1 MKISQIAVDRPILT
15 IMVSLIVIILGAV
28 ALSRLPI
35 DLMPDV
41 TSPTISISTS
51 YSKASPLTMEELVT
65 RPIEEAVAAV
75 PGVQEIS
82 SRSTEGNSNVQV
94 SFSWGTDLD
103 AASNDIRDRLDRI
116 ISRLPD
122 EAGRPSLRKYD
133 MSATPVIMMGV
144 TSELDVLELRRILE
158 EQVSYRLERVDGVAS
173 VNIWGGRTREI
184 HINIDPVKMNALKVP
199 LDQVI
204 SRIRSANINQPTGNI
219 YRGNHQIT
227 VRVPGLYKNLEEIK
241 ETVIL
246 QRAGAVVTLGD
257 IAEIQDAAS
266 RETRIVRINGV
277 DGIQIS
283 VNKQSGTNTVKVVQG
298 ILEEVE
304 QINRSIPQI
313 HVLPL
318 MDSSVF
324 IRQSINNV
332 SLSALLGGILAV
344 LILLFFLR
352 NLKSTTVISTA
363 IPISIMATFGLLYF
377 NGFTLNLMTIG
388 ALALGVG
395 QLLDNSIVVMENI
408 FRHRELGKD
417 SREAAI
423 AGANEVGSPILASTL
438 TSIVVFLP
446 LLFMRGMSGIMFQQ
460 LAFVV
465 VFALICSL
473 ATALTLVPMLSGK
486 LIRVSKEPERDSHK
500 LSARMYH
507 LVGGILNAIEDSYQ
521 RILDIALHYRARSLV
536 IAVLLLVGAVFLALF
551 IDSEL
556 MPVSDEGEIRV
567 SVDMEAGTRL
577 EQIDEKMQIAEARL
591 QDIPEITNIVAS
603 AGGGGWGSSNTGS
616 LRISLTSKT
625 ERRRSDEDIA
635 AEMRQKL
642 GNIAGARVR
651 VRAVSNNR
659 LSRVMGGGGGRIEI
673 QVRGHEMDEAYRL
686 AGIIMQN
693 VEDIEGIT
701 DVNLSRTAGAP
712 EDLVV
717 IDRQK
722 AASLGLNVQQ
732 ISSTLETVL
741 SGTRAGEYSDH
752 GKEYP
757 ILVQVKDA
765 MYMPI
770 TELLDLSITNSA
782 GNPVVLRNV
791 VGFESSEGST
801 VIERVNQERMIDVSA
816 NLSGRKLSAVIG
828 DIQNR
833 LDEIPVP
840 IGFSVEIVG
849 DYKEQQE
856 SFRELTIGIILA
868 LLLIYMV
875 MASQF
880 ESIRDPFIV
889 MFSVPFALIGV
900 VLILFLTGTTFNI
913 QSYIGMIMLS
923 GIVVNN
929 AILLVNTANQLRH
942 NEKMNLQSAIKE
954 AGRRRLRPI
963 LMTALSTVLGLLP
976 MAIGLGEG
984 SETQAP
990 LARAVVGGLLS
1001 STLITLIVIP
1011 VLYTVFEGGFSRL
1024 WMKRNITNL

>member
-1 MKISQIAVDRPILT
+1 MKISQVAVGRPVLT
-15 IMVSLIVIILGAV
+15 IMVSLIVVILGAV

-94 SFSWGTDLD
+94 SFNWGTDLE

-116 ISRLPD
+116 ISRLPSD
-122 EAGRPSLRKYD
+122 ANRPSLRKFD
-133 MSATPVIMMGV
+133 MAATPVIMMGV
-144 TSELDVLELRRILE
+144 TSNLEALELRRILE
-158 EQVSYRLERVDGVAS
+158 EQVSYRLERVNGVAS

-184 HINIDPVKMNALKVP
+184 HINIDPLKMNALKISP
-199 LDQVI
+199 DQII
-204 SRIRSANINQPTGNI
+204 SRIRAANINQPTGNI
-219 YRGNHQIT
+219 YKGNHQIT
-227 VRVPGLYKNLEEIK
+227 VRVPGIFENLQELK
-241 ETVIL
+241 DTVIL
-246 QRAGAVVTLGD
+246 RRGGSEITLKD
-257 IAEIQDAAS
+257 VAEVEDTAS
-266 RETRIVRINGV
+266 KETSIVRINGIP
-277 DGIQIS
+277 GIQIS
-283 VNKQSGTNTVKVVQG
+283 VNKQSGTNTVKVVKG

-304 QINRSIPQI
+304 QINKSIPQI
-313 HVLPL
+313 EIVPL

-324 IRQSINNV
+324 IKQSINNV

-352 NLKSTTVISTA
+352 NLKSTAVISTA
-363 IPISIMATFGLLYF
+363 IPISIMATFGLLYL

-408 FRHRELGKD
+408 FRHKEMGKT
-417 SREAAI
+417 SRQSAI
-423 AGANEVGSPILASTL
+423 DGAEEVGSPILASTL

-460 LAFVV
+460 LAYVV

-473 ATALTLVPMLSGK
+473 ATALTLVPMLSSK
-486 LIRVSKEPERDSHK
+486 LIKVSDNPKSGSSSITGRLYLGIGK
-500 LSARMYH
+500 ILSS
-507 LVGGILNAIEDSYQ
+507 IEDFYKKNLAKALDN
-521 RILDIALHYRARSLV
+521 RGKTVIIAIILLMGAIFLSRA
-536 IAVLLLVGAVFLALF
+536 

-556 MPVSDEGEIRV
+556 MPASDEGEIRV
-567 SVDMEAGTRL
+567 SLDMEAGTKL
-577 EQIDEKMQIAEARL
+577 ELIDAKMIEAEQRVSGIDEV
-591 QDIPEITNIVAS
+591 TNIVAS

-616 LRISLTSKT
+616 LRISLLSKSQRKRIDQ
-625 ERRRSDEDIA
+625 EIA
-635 AEMRQKL
+635 NEMRAKL
-642 GNIAGARVR
+642 TRIPGTRVR
-651 VRAVSNNR
+651 VREVSNNR
-659 LSRVMGGGGGRIEI
+659 LTRVMGGGGGRIEI
-673 QVRGHEMDEAYRL
+673 QVRGHEMEEAYRL
-686 AGIIMQN
+686 ANIIMQQ
-693 VEDIEGIT
+693 IESIDGIT
-701 DVNLSRTAGAP
+701 DVNLSRTAGVP
-712 EDLVV
+712 EELIH
-717 IDRQK
+717 IDRIK
-722 AASLGLNVQQ
+722 AAELGLSVQQ

-741 SGTRAGEYSDH
+741 SGSGAGEFVEH

-757 ILVQVKDA
+757 LIVQVKDA
-765 MYMPI
+765 DQMPLN
-770 TELLDLSITNSA
+770 ELLELSISNSE
-782 GNPVVLRNV
+782 GDPVVLKNV
-791 VGFESSEGST
+791 VSTESGEGST
-801 VIERVNQERMIDVSA
+801 VIERVNQERMIDVSV
-816 NLSGRKLSAVIG
+816 NLSGRNLSAVIR
-828 DIQNR
+828 DIQEV
-833 LDEIPVP
+833 LSGIPIP

-856 SFRELTIGIILA
+856 SFRELLIGIILA
-868 LLLIYMV
+868 LVLIYMV

-880 ESIRDPFIV
+880 ESVRDPFIV
-889 MFSVPFALIGV
+889 MFAVPFAVIGV
-900 VLILFLTGTTFNI
+900 SLILFLTKTTFNI
-913 QSYIGMIMLS
+913 QSYIGIIMLS

-929 AILLVNTANQLRH
+929 AILLVNTTNQLRDR
-942 NEKMNLQSAIKE
+942 EGMKLREAIEE

-963 LMTALSTVLGLLP
+963 LMTALSTILGLLP

-1011 VLYTVFEGGFSRL
+1011 VLFSAFEGGIFKKDWAS
-1024 WMKRNITNL
+1024 N